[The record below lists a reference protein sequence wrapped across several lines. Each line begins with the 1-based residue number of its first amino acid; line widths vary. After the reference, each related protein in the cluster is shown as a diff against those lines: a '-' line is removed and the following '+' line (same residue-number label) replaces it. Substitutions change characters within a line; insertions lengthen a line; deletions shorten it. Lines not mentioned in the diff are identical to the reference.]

1 MPISLQTGI
10 REYTGDLTPYTG
22 VLGGLTPDVHTLR
35 SLNPLTNNRLIAVM
49 YRGPYFLMHYFAG
62 SSGSAFT
69 NKEFATYK
77 KLIEYYNLGIQC
89 NIGDSTLTPATLQG
103 GFSART
109 INFPTTQSQQ
119 GQQTLTI
126 TVPELVGRPVAT
138 FHNMWIDGIADPI
151 TGLTTYHGLVA
162 GSVSVQDQTPQRIF
176 APNTGA
182 NASALEPSPAWEVA
196 EFLIIALDRS
206 GARVDGAV
214 MALGCVP
221 QAKVGNNLFN
231 SNANGQSAIEQLQL
245 VYSCQFVQS
254 TYVNDLAARY
264 VRQFAVFGNSMNFNP
279 GAGDA
284 FFDPNKLSSY
294 GDINSAMFNGGKRPN
309 LDAVQSA
316 LGNAPVVSSSYEGI
330 QRTMPS
336 DRILEKED
344 HSKIYNNTH
353 WSQFTDIGNPYGAN
367 PADEGNQNVDNENRY
382 STTPGSTRNFYTAQA
397 DTTRG

>member
-1 MPISLQTGI
+1 MPIGLQTGI
-10 REYTGDLTPYTG
+10 REYTGDLSDYTG
-22 VLGGLTPDVHTLR
+22 MLGGLTPDVHTLR

-62 SSGSAFT
+62 ANNSAFT

-77 KLIEYYNLGIQC
+77 KMIEYYNTGITC
-89 NIGDSTLTPATLQG
+89 NIGDASLTPAMLQG
-103 GFSART
+103 GFSGRS

-119 GQQTLTI
+119 QQQSLTI
-126 TVPELVGRPVAT
+126 QVPELVGRPCT
-138 FHNMWIDGIADPI
+138 NFHNMWIDGIADPI

-162 GSVSVQDQTPQRIF
+162 GSISKQDQTPQRIF

-206 GARVDGAV
+206 GARCDGAL

-221 QAKVGNNLFN
+221 SAKVGNTLFN
-231 SNANGQSAIEQLQL
+231 SNATGQSQIETLQL
-245 VYSCQFVQS
+245 VFSCQFVQS

-284 FFDPNKLSSY
+284 FFDERATNTY
-294 GDINSAMFNGGKRPN
+294 GDINSAMFNGGKRPS
-309 LDAVQSA
+309 LDSVQSG
-316 LGNAPVVSSSYEGI
+316 LGNAPVVTSDYEGI
-330 QRTMPS
+330 HRYMPS
-336 DRILEKED
+336 EHTLQPKD
-344 HSKIYNNTH
+344 HSYIYNNQNNAQGDAA
-353 WSQFTDIGNPYGAN
+353 WSRGVPINNPFADN
-367 PADEGNQNVDNENRY
+367 PADESRVGNATNRTGNQITSN
-382 STTPGSTRNFYTAQA
+382 PAA
-397 DTTRG
+397 RG